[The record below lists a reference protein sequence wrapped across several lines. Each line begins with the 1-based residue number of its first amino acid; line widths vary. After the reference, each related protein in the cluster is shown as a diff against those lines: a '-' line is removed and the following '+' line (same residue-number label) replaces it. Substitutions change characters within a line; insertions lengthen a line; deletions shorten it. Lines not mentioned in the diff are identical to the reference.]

1 MAGRKQMPPRN
12 PELPEGTDHIVN
24 GAMETGA
31 GTSASTGSSGGGGG
45 RGGGG
50 SELGDSGFIATGGG
64 DGTGGTAVSGGSGA
78 IRDQV
83 RDNFQ
88 SLRSQATDRAR
99 TFAVDGKDRAT
110 SALEDFAQ
118 VMTEAAGSVDERLG
132 PQYGEYARKA
142 ADAITG
148 YADTLRNKDVDALYE
163 DVRNVVRKSPAMAI
177 GAAAVVGFAIARLI
191 KSGMDEDEMD
201 VEFTPDQTTGSGTTP
216 AIGTTGT
223 TGTTGRG
230 D

>member
-1 MAGRKQMPPRN
+1 MGRRKDMPPRN

-31 GTSASTGSSGGGGG
+31 GTSASTGSSGGAG
-45 RGGGG
+45 RD
-50 SELGDSGFIATGGG
+50 ESGFIATGGG
-64 DGTGGTAVSGGSGA
+64 DGTGGTAMGSGSGGA

-83 RDNFQ
+83 RDSVQ
-88 SLRSQATDRAR
+88 SLRGQATDRAR
-99 TFAVDGKDRAT
+99 SFAVEGKDRAT
-110 SALEDFAQ
+110 SALEEFAQ

-191 KSGMDEDEMD
+191 KSGLEENDVE
-201 VEFTPDQTTGSGTTP
+201 VEFTPDQTTSSGSAPRIGTGGASVT
-216 AIGTTGT
+216 GDTTGT
-223 TGTTGRG
+223 SGRG